1 MLLDKGYYDYDYQ
14 EPSERS
20 KAAKS
25 EAKSDAEL
33 AERLRKM
40 GLIVRPKA
48 KPQPMSA
55 EELQAVVMAE
65 ERKKQQGQG
74 RTDNN

>member
-20 KAAKS
+20 KAAKA

-74 RTDNN
+74 RTDND

>member
-40 GLIVRPKA
+40 GLTVRPKA